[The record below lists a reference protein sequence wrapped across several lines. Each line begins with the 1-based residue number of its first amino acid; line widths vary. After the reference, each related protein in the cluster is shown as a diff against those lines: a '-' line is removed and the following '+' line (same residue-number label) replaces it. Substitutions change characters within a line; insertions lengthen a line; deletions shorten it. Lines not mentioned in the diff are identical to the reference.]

1 MLKLIVEK
9 NMQMK
14 EMEEQIEKL
23 LKEREETAYLIQIQ
37 WQPYPSQLQIQHE
50 IHHQHLMI

>member
-37 WQPYPSQLQIQHE
+37 
-50 IHHQHLMI
+50 